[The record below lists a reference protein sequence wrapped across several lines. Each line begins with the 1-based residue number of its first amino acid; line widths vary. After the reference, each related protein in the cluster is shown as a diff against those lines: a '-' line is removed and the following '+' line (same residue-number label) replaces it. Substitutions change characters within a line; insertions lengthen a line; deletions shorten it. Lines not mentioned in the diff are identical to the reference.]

1 MWEKRRQAAARR
13 RRLIVNDDGAPQYAA
28 SNPRAGEGV
37 EGFLSAR
44 FQPCVGTQVD
54 SYFWCVAD
62 GQDPPFGTR
71 GHPSIGD
78 ADAVI
83 IGAARAAGME
93 IFASLRM
100 NDTHDAFEPKLTYPL
115 KVRRPDLLLGA
126 GMDESA
132 LREEDNAIIMRSMWP
147 GLDFAHR
154 EVRGQKREYIESI
167 CRAHDF
173 DGLELDFGRCPM
185 IFKLGEEEL
194 HVETMTGFMRR
205 VREDLDSI
213 GDDLAEARRAGRL
226 AKTRLQVRVSDN
238 TPTEGVTLWINGV
251 PVPSGVGKP
260 SDQATDAWGRNVRA
274 GSWFD
279 TVVETPPLRQG
290 TNEIVVAPGLHSLG
304 RRAATVDMLQV
315 WVRYR

>member
-115 KVRRPDLLLGA
+115 KVRRPDLLLGGRNGRIGAA
-126 GMDESA
+126 GGGQRKCQSPEAIQEYNCMQLYSWMAFLSIDEARDAVLIDTITQLKPSC
-132 LREEDNAIIMRSMWP
+132 RRRTSDP
-147 GLDFAHR
+147 GLF
-154 EVRGQKREYIESI
+154 
-167 CRAHDF
+167 RA
-173 DGLELDFGRCPM
+173 
-185 IFKLGEEEL
+185 
-194 HVETMTGFMRR
+194 
-205 VREDLDSI
+205 
-213 GDDLAEARRAGRL
+213 
-226 AKTRLQVRVSDN
+226 
-238 TPTEGVTLWINGV
+238 
-251 PVPSGVGKP
+251 
-260 SDQATDAWGRNVRA
+260 
-274 GSWFD
+274 
-279 TVVETPPLRQG
+279 
-290 TNEIVVAPGLHSLG
+290 
-304 RRAATVDMLQV
+304 
-315 WVRYR
+315 